1 MDLHAWG
8 RQRAQ
13 YSRARRGRKERG
25 ADLAECALVQG
36 VTEVMA
42 LRQESRV
49 ASSSAPGAQRQTA
62 A

>member
-13 YSRARRGRKERG
+13 YSRARRGRNERG
-25 ADLAECALVQG
+25 AALAECALVQG
-36 VTEVMA
+36 VTQVMA
-42 LRQESRV
+42 LRQGTRK
-49 ASSSAPGAQRQTA
+49 SSSSSPAAQNRTA